1 MGSLVSIS
9 TQEDSRMYTLLLLTA
24 MAQPVPPPPPGLPA
38 DAPGGIAPEQV
49 MASIDAKGKLTIV
62 HVTCNC
68 YGPATQETTVEVP
81 AKKDEKPTKVKV
93 KISSVVMTT
102 AELPAKHVEAYT
114 AGGERIET
122 EKLAKLL
129 AKERTV
135 LVAMDGK
142 KVDPFH
148 LQLYKDDTIVLVP
161 PPNTLNMGGLNPYSY
176 VPVPTI
182 EDPLVPPLEKEK
194 REKDRL
200 EDLKK
205 LEKEKIEEQKKEALE
220 REAIRREQLE
230 RLKKLEEQKKQ
241 EKNP

>member
-1 MGSLVSIS
+1 
-9 TQEDSRMYTLLLLTA
+9 MYTLLLLSA
-24 MAQPVPPPPPGLPA
+24 LAQPVEPPVPPQPGDL
-38 DAPGGIAPEQV
+38 PGGMAPEQV
-49 MASIDAKGKLTIV
+49 MACIDAKGNLTIV

-93 KISSVVMTT
+93 KMSSVVMTT
-102 AELPAKHVEAYT
+102 VELPAKHVEAYT
-114 AGGERIET
+114 AGGERIEP
-122 EKLAKLL
+122 EKLAKML
-129 AKERTV
+129 AKERSV

-148 LQLYKDDTIVLVP
+148 LQLYKDDTIILVP
-161 PPNTLNMGGLNPYSY
+161 PANTLNMGGGLNPYTY
-176 VPVPTI
+176 PVPSI
-182 EDPLVPPLEKEK
+182 DIAPPPPLEKER

-205 LEKEKIEEQKKEALE
+205 LEKERSEELKKEAQE
-220 REAIRREQLE
+220 REAIQREQLE

-241 EKNP
+241 EKKEP